1 MTLRRFVFGLAALIA
16 SAPSL
21 AQDTFPTKPIRVI
34 VGYSAG
40 GGNDIIARLIAGRM
54 SEGLGQTVV
63 IENKPGAQ
71 SIIAA
76 EFVAKAPAD
85 GYTVLMGPSGP
96 MTINPASYAKLP
108 YNALRDFTPLSIIGQ
123 FPLILGVSA
132 RSPIKTMQELIAFA
146 KANPNA
152 INYASSA
159 APFQM
164 ASELFNQSTGTKF
177 AHIPYKG
184 SGDSVK
190 AVIAN
195 EVTMTISDP
204 PPITGPIKSGQV
216 RALAVTA
223 AKRHPSWPDVPT
235 MAEAGVPGV
244 EISIW
249 TGLLVPAATP
259 APIVKRLQDE
269 IARVVRLPDVKER
282 LEAMGVDPVGNTSD
296 EYRRVIAADIER
308 WTTVAKAANIKAD

>member
-1 MTLRRFVFGLAALIA
+1 MTLRRFVIGLAALIA

-96 MTINPASYAKLP
+96 MTINPATYAKLP

-146 KANPNA
+146 KANPNEMDEFVIRSGVNRIDHQESFVKRYGRVRA
-152 INYASSA
+152 
-159 APFQM
+159 FRQ
-164 ASELFNQSTGTKF
+164 LSTG
-177 AHIPYKG
+177 IP
-184 SGDSVK
+184 
-190 AVIAN
+190 
-195 EVTMTISDP
+195 TF
-204 PPITGPIKSGQV
+204 
-216 RALAVTA
+216 L
-223 AKRHPSWPDVPT
+223 
-235 MAEAGVPGV
+235 
-244 EISIW
+244 
-249 TGLLVPAATP
+249 
-259 APIVKRLQDE
+259 
-269 IARVVRLPDVKER
+269 VVRIN
-282 LEAMGVDPVGNTSD
+282 G
-296 EYRRVIAADIER
+296 
-308 WTTVAKAANIKAD
+308 